1 MQTTYVSSSI
11 LGNEIIEPVYSK
23 HGTMLVKKGT
33 VINNDVLSKLLSHNV
48 DVVYVLNAL
57 KKDIKQEGIIPAP
70 KMEKSVTTIK
80 KVFDDIMN
88 QEKLGVKAVIPYENV
103 KLVEEVL
110 ELLIETLEQADKI
123 LYTVVDLLQSDEYTY
138 KHNVNVA
145 ILSILTAKALN
156 YKKEDIKHIALG
168 ALLHDIGKMRVS
180 PSLINKPSSLT
191 LEERIE
197 VEKHAQFGYE
207 ITEAVSQIP
216 FLSKQIIRLHHEK
229 LDGSGYPLGLKGI
242 EIPEY
247 VKIVTVCDMYDAMT
261 TNRVYRSKMPIYK
274 ALEHLMTDAV
284 YKIDPAIYRTLTSNI
299 CIFPP
304 GSGVVLSDG
313 RVGVVTHF
321 RHANPSRPRVRVIHL
336 NGKNNYLDIE
346 EVNLENER
354 TLFIQDTWDVDFFSQ
369 ISKNA
374 ID

>member
-1 MQTTYVSSSI
+1 MQTTQVNASL
-11 LGNEIIEPVYSK
+11 LGNEISKHIYSE
-23 HGTMLVKKGT
+23 HGTMLIKKGT
-33 VINNDVLSKLLSHNV
+33 IINNDVLSKLLSHNV

-57 KKDIKQEGIIPAP
+57 KKDIKEETLLSEPEMQ
-70 KMEKSVTTIK
+70 KSVASIK
-80 KVFDDIMN
+80 KVFDDVMY
-88 QEKLGVKAVIPYENV
+88 QEKQGIKAVIPIENL

-110 ELLIETLEQADKI
+110 ELLIETLEKADQI
-123 LYTVVDLLQSDEYTY
+123 LYTVVDLLQSDGYTY

-145 ILSILTAKALN
+145 ILSILTSKALG

-168 ALLHDIGKMRVS
+168 ALLHDIGKMKVS
-180 PSLINKPSSLT
+180 PMLINKPSSLT

-207 ITEAVSQIP
+207 ITETVSQIP

-261 TNRVYRSKMPIYK
+261 TNRIYRSKMPIYK
-274 ALEHLMTDAV
+274 ALEILMTESV
-284 YKIDPAIYRTLTSNI
+284 FKIDPKIYRTLTNNI

-313 RVGVVTHF
+313 RIGVVTHF
-321 RHANPSRPRVRVIHL
+321 RHASPSRPSVKVL
-336 NGKNNYLDIE
+336 NLNDKNSFLDVE
-346 EVNLENER
+346 EINLEYNR
-354 TLFIQDTWDVDFFSQ
+354 TLFIVDTWDIDLFHQ

-374 ID
+374 TD

>member
-1 MQTTYVSSSI
+1 MQTTFVSSSI

-23 HGTMLVKKGT
+23 QGTMLVKKGT

-57 KKDIKQEGIIPAP
+57 KKDIKQEGIISEP
-70 KMEKSVTTIK
+70 KMQKSVSIIK
-80 KVFDDIMN
+80 NVFDDVMN
-88 QEKLGVKAVIPYENV
+88 QEKLGVKAVIPNENV

-110 ELLIETLEQADKI
+110 ELLIETLEQADQI

-197 VEKHAQFGYE
+197 VEKHAEFGYE
-207 ITEAVSQIP
+207 ITEMVKQIP

-261 TNRVYRSKMPIYK
+261 TNRVYRAKMPIYK
-274 ALEHLMTDAV
+274 ALEHLMSDAV
-284 YKIDPAIYRTLTSNI
+284 YKIDPLIYRTLTSNI

-313 RVGVVTHF
+313 RIGVVTRF
-321 RHANPSRPRVRVIHL
+321 RHANPSRPWVKVI
-336 NGKNNYLDIE
+336 NFNDKNNFLDVE

-354 TLFIQDTWDVDFFSQ
+354 TIFILDTWDVELFDQ